1 MHFDR
6 ESAIKTIYY
15 LINIDGKAGEEE
27 RNQMMEIIN
36 LLAPDFDPE
45 YITKYFSECDEII
58 QAASEGDEWYEIIQ
72 EAIDRVIMYSSDEYE
87 LFVPT
92 RMIVWNMLVLAYAD
106 SEYHPQEK
114 N

>member
-1 MHFDR
+1 MAKYKYQNTLVRYAKNDR
-6 ESAIKTIYY
+6 PA
-15 LINIDGKAGEEE
+15 
-27 RNQMMEIIN
+27 
-36 LLAPDFDPE
+36 F
-45 YITKYFSECDEII
+45 
-58 QAASEGDEWYEIIQ
+58 EGDEWYEIIQ